1 MSPLSD
7 GARAVLLDVEGT
19 TTPLAFVTKVLFPYV
34 REHLRAHLEQHAAS
48 DDYSSILERLGRE
61 HHASSLRGETPPAW
75 VDGPTHARIASA
87 VAFVEWLM
95 DRDVKSTPLK
105 ELQGRIWEDGYR
117 RGTLVGQVFPD
128 VPPAL
133 RRWNNQSLTLG
144 IFSSGSVLAQRLL
157 FQHSSAGDLTR
168 LLHAFFDTNIG
179 AKMDP
184 DSYRRIA
191 QRLGRPVNTVVF
203 LSDAPRELDAA
214 LEAGMPVR
222 LVIRPGNA
230 PFAADH
236 DYVAIHEFG
245 GL

>member
-1 MSPLSD
+1 VSPLPA
-7 GARAVLLDVEGT
+7 GADAVLLDVEGT

-34 REHLRAHLEQHAAS
+34 REHLRAHLEQHATS
-48 DDYSSILERLGRE
+48 DDYASILGRLGRE
-61 HHASSLRGETPPAW
+61 HHASLQRGETPPAW

-87 VAFVEWLM
+87 VEFVEWLM

-117 RGTLVGQVFPD
+117 QGALVGQVFPD

-133 RRWNNQSLTLG
+133 RRWNDQSLNLG

-168 LLHAFFDTNIG
+168 LLHAFFDTNVG
-179 AKMDP
+179 AKIDP

-191 QRLGRPVNTVVF
+191 QRLGRPVNGIVF
-203 LSDAPRELDAA
+203 LSDTPRELDAA
-214 LEAGMPVR
+214 RAAGMPVR

-230 PFAADH
+230 PSSPDH
-236 DYVAIHEFG
+236 DHIAIHGFD